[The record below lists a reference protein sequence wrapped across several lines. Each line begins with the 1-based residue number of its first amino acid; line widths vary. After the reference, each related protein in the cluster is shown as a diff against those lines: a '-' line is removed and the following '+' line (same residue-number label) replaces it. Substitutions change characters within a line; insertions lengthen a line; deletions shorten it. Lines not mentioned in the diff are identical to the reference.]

1 MYVCVSVHEC
11 VCSHG
16 LAAKSRNLGNMCV
29 WGGGDMCVC
38 VFVGICAQ
46 WLPSQEIWVI
56 YMCAC
61 GLVCV
66 CVYVCVSVH
75 ECVCRHKLAAKSR
88 NLVEIYMCVGV
99 NMCVGHMRAMA
110 AGYRNIHVNAY
121 LQSSFSAKETYT

>member
-1 MYVCVSVHEC
+1 VYVCVSVHEC

-99 NMCVGHMRAMA
+99 NMCVGVYICVWGLICVWGICAQWPPDT
-110 AGYRNIHVNAY
+110 G
-121 LQSSFSAKETYT
+121 TYM